1 MSNTKTPSARMIK
14 RSLFPAENAAVAA
27 AVEGLEG
34 LTRILHASTAQLD
47 ALVLA
52 GGVAPPA
59 SASKTGSAS
68 ERLASLA
75 RSVTPSTD
83 TPPPQE
89 SVSGVRRWDAASV
102 KQARELSSLVLTLTQ
117 AIPERAAL
125 LREMTR
131 SLSQRERG
139 EALGKQ
145 AKKRAGQPGGAF
157 APRGSFPTKPE
168 RDDDAADDAGA
179 DRAGRAALPDAHP
192 GGVGMG
198 PIAEVSV
205 ESRYPSPQ
213 PAGTYPARC
222 HSETDATVDG
232 VDSEGYPEQDAT
244 RS

>member
-1 MSNTKTPSARMIK
+1 MSTTKTPSARAIK
-14 RSLFPAENAAVAA
+14 RSLFPAENSAVAA

-59 SASKTGSAS
+59 SASKAGSAS

-75 RSVTPSTD
+75 RSVAPSADTPSPEATG
-83 TPPPQE
+83 E
-89 SVSGVRRWDAASV
+89 RVKRWDAASV

-131 SLSQRERG
+131 ALSQRERG
-139 EALGKQ
+139 EALGKA

-168 RDDDAADDAGA
+168 RFDDAADDAGE
-179 DRAGRAALPDAHP
+179 DRAGRAALPGAHP

-198 PIAEVSV
+198 PIAEASV

-213 PAGTYPARC
+213 PAGTYPTMC
-222 HSETDATVDG
+222 HSEPDEAVDE
-232 VDSEGYPEQDAT
+232 VDSVGYPELDAT